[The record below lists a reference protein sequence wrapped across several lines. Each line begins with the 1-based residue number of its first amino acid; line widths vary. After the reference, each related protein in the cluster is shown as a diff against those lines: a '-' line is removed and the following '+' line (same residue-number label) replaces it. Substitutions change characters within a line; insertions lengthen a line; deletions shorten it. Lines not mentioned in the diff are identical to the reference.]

1 MSLTGAS
8 ALPIACRQLNRG
20 NERARKITPTPRN
33 IRLSSETKHSCTRLG
48 KRKRSIGFA
57 RKLMPSPEGTARK
70 AVAFI
75 TFSDSLFTAVE
86 SFFAQLSAMFGS
98 IPLPNMLVIDGI
110 RLKMVT
116 ARPLNEPYI
125 NSEVQGGLYRSDRI
139 CL

>member
-1 MSLTGAS
+1 
-8 ALPIACRQLNRG
+8 
-20 NERARKITPTPRN
+20 
-33 IRLSSETKHSCTRLG
+33 
-48 KRKRSIGFA
+48 
-57 RKLMPSPEGTARK
+57 MPNPEGTARK

-98 IPLPNMLVIDGI
+98 IPLPNILVIDGI

-125 NSEVQGGLYRSDRI
+125 NSESSRGSISFRPYLPIRYSGADLMDLSRQRIIVARSMR
-139 CL
+139 